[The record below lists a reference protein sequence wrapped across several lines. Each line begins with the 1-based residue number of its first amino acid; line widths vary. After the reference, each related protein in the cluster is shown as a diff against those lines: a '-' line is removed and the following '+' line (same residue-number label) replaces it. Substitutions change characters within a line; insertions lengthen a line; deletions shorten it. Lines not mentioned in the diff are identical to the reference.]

1 MSVKS
6 ANDRRGDARPM
17 CKYGTDCYRKNP
29 AHFEEYRHPGKVLS
43 LSYKNTEYAQFV
55 CCDL

>member
-1 MSVKS
+1 MSEKS
-6 ANDRRGDARPM
+6 AKDRRDDARPM

-43 LSYKNTEYAQFV
+43 LSYNFFHV
-55 CCDL
+55 S